1 MRKIRY
7 DITTEYDGMKIS
19 RFLQLKG
26 YSEKNLT
33 VLRGREETIYLNGR
47 PVHMNETICQGDS
60 IEVYIPEVEEA
71 TAVVPV
77 NIPIEVVYEDEDI
90 IVINKPANMPIHPS
104 RMHQDNSL
112 ANALAYYYKENV
124 CDGNNGI
131 WDSKFVFRCI
141 NRLDRDT
148 TGLTI
153 VAKHMVSAAVLSEQ
167 MRKREIHRTYY
178 AIVEESADNML
189 PENGTIDAPI
199 GRADEIDAVKM
210 AEDGRGLNS
219 GTRGI
224 ARGVDFEKGQPAVTH
239 YEVID
244 RVGDL
249 ALVQLKLET
258 GRTHQIRVHMSYIGH
273 PLIGDNIYNPRNT
286 IMDRQ
291 ALHAGEL
298 EFIHPITGEKLI
310 IKADIPEDMR
320 RVLNNI

>member
-7 DITTEYDGMKIS
+7 DITTEYDGIKIS

-33 VLRGREETIYLNGR
+33 VLRGQEETIYLNGR

-112 ANALAYYYKENV
+112 ANALAYYYKENLDDKDAV
-124 CDGNNGI
+124 DN
-131 WDSKFVFRCI
+131 KFVFRCI

-153 VAKHMVSAAVLSEQ
+153 VAKHMVSAAILYNE
-167 MRKREIHRTYY
+167 MKRRDIRRTYY
-178 AIVEESADNML
+178 AIVEEAADNRL
-189 PENGTIDAPI
+189 PDSGIIDAPI
-199 GRADEIDAVKM
+199 GRADEQ
-210 AEDGRGLNS
+210 
-219 GTRGI
+219 GI
-224 ARGVDFEKGQPAVTH
+224 ARRVDYENGQSAVTH

-249 ALVQLKLET
+249 VLVQLKLET
-258 GRTHQIRVHMSYIGH
+258 GRTHQIRVHMSHIGH
-273 PLIGDNIYNPRNT
+273 PLIGDEIYNPRNS

-320 RVLNNI
+320 RVLNSI

>member
-33 VLRGREETIYLNGR
+33 VLRGLEETIYLNGR
-47 PVHMNETICQGDS
+47 SVHMNETICQGDS

-77 NIPIEVVYEDEDI
+77 DIPIEVVYEDEDI

-112 ANALAYYYKENV
+112 ANALAYYYKKDLDDKDAVDN
-124 CDGNNGI
+124 
-131 WDSKFVFRCI
+131 KFVFRCI

-153 VAKHMVSAAVLSEQ
+153 VAKHMVSAAILYNE
-167 MRKREIHRTYY
+167 MKGRDIRRTYY
-178 AIVEESADNML
+178 AIVEETPDNRL
-189 PENGTIDAPI
+189 NDSGIIDAPI
-199 GRADEIDAVKM
+199 GRADEQ
-210 AEDGRGLNS
+210 
-219 GTRGI
+219 GI
-224 ARGVDFEKGQPAVTH
+224 ARRVDYENGQPAVTH

-273 PLIGDNIYNPRNT
+273 PLIGDNIYNPRNS

-298 EFIHPITGEKLI
+298 EFMHPITGEKMI

-320 RVLNNI
+320 RVLNNIKKI

>member
-47 PVHMNETICQGDS
+47 PVHMNETICQGDL
-60 IEVYIPEVEEA
+60 IEVYIPEIEEL
-71 TAVVPV
+71 TDVIPV
-77 NIPIEVVYEDEDI
+77 DIPIEVVYEDEDI

-112 ANALAYYYKENV
+112 ANALAYYYKKNL
-124 CDGNNGI
+124 CDGNYDI
-131 WDSKFVFRCI
+131 WDNKFVFRCI

-153 VAKHMVSAAVLSEQ
+153 VAKHMVSAAILYNE
-167 MRKREIHRTYY
+167 MKCRDIRRTYY
-178 AIVEESADNML
+178 AIVEEAADNRL
-189 PENGTIDAPI
+189 TDSGIIDAPI
-199 GRADEIDAVKM
+199 GRVDEQ
-210 AEDGRGLNS
+210 
-219 GTRGI
+219 GI
-224 ARGVDFEKGQPAVTH
+224 ARRVDYENGQPAVTH

-258 GRTHQIRVHMSYIGH
+258 GRTHQIRVHMSHIGH
-273 PLIGDNIYNPRNT
+273 PLIGDNIYNPRNS

-310 IKADIPEDMR
+310 IKADILEDMR
-320 RVLNNI
+320 RVLNNIKKI

>member
-7 DITTEYDGMKIS
+7 DITTEYEGMKIS

-33 VLRGREETIYLNGR
+33 VLRGRDETIYLNGR
-47 PVHMNETICQGDS
+47 PVHMNETICQGDA
-60 IEVYIPEVEEA
+60 IEVYIPEEEEA

-77 NIPIEVVYEDEDI
+77 NIPIDVVYEDEDI

-112 ANALAYYYKENV
+112 ANALAYYYNKDLDDKDAVDN
-124 CDGNNGI
+124 
-131 WDSKFVFRCI
+131 KFVFRCI

-153 VAKHMVSAAVLSEQ
+153 VAKHMVSAAILYNE
-167 MRKREIHRTYY
+167 MKRRDIRRTYY
-178 AIVEESADNML
+178 AIVEETPDNRL
-189 PENGTIDAPI
+189 TDSGTIDAPI
-199 GRADEIDAVKM
+199 GRVDGIEDVKM

-224 ARGVDFEKGQPAVTH
+224 TRGVDFEKGQPAVTH

-273 PLIGDNIYNPRNT
+273 PLIGDNIYNPRNS

-298 EFIHPITGEKLI
+298 EFMHPITGEKLI

-320 RVLNNI
+320 RVLNNN

>member
-33 VLRGREETIYLNGR
+33 ALRGLEETIYLNGR
-47 PVHMNETICQGDS
+47 PVHMNETICQGDA

-71 TAVVPV
+71 TAVIPV

-112 ANALAYYYKENV
+112 ANALAYYYKKNLDDKDAV
-124 CDGNNGI
+124 DN
-131 WDSKFVFRCI
+131 KFVFRCI

-153 VAKHMVSAAVLSEQ
+153 VAKHMVSAAILYNE
-167 MRKREIHRTYY
+167 MKRRDIRRTYY
-178 AIVEESADNML
+178 AIVEETADNRL
-189 PENGTIDAPI
+189 TDSGVIDAPI
-199 GRADEIDAVKM
+199 GRAYEQ
-210 AEDGRGLNS
+210 
-219 GTRGI
+219 GI
-224 ARGVDFEKGQPAVTH
+224 ARRVDYENGQPAVTH

-258 GRTHQIRVHMSYIGH
+258 GRTHQIRVHMSHIGH
-273 PLIGDNIYNPRNT
+273 PLIGDEIYNPKNS

-320 RVLNNI
+320 RVLNSIKKI

>member
-7 DITTEYDGMKIS
+7 DITIEYDGIKIS

-60 IEVYIPEVEEA
+60 IEVYIPEIEEL
-71 TAVVPV
+71 TDVIPV
-77 NIPIEVVYEDEDI
+77 DIPIEVVYEDEDI

-112 ANALAYYYKENV
+112 ANALAYYYKKNL
-124 CDGNNGI
+124 CDGNYDI
-131 WDSKFVFRCI
+131 WDNKFVFRCI

-153 VAKHMVSAAVLSEQ
+153 VAKHMVSAAILYNE
-167 MRKREIHRTYY
+167 MKCRDIRRTYY
-178 AIVEESADNML
+178 AIVEDSADNKL
-189 PENGTIDAPI
+189 PEHGVIDAPI
-199 GRADEIDAVKM
+199 GRVDEQ
-210 AEDGRGLNS
+210 
-219 GTRGI
+219 GI
-224 ARGVDFEKGQPAVTH
+224 ARKVDFKKGQPAVTH

-258 GRTHQIRVHMSYIGH
+258 GRTHQIRVHMSHIGH
-273 PLIGDNIYNPRNT
+273 PLIGDEIYNPGNKL
-286 IMDRQ
+286 INRQ
-291 ALHAGEL
+291 ALHAGKL

-320 RVLNNI
+320 RVLNNIKKI

>member
-33 VLRGREETIYLNGR
+33 ALRGQEETIYLNGR

-112 ANALAYYYKENV
+112 ANALAYYYKKDLD
-124 CDGNNGI
+124 DGNYDILDN
-131 WDSKFVFRCI
+131 KFVFRCI

-153 VAKHMVSAAVLSEQ
+153 VAKHMVSAAILYNE
-167 MRKREIHRTYY
+167 MKHRDIRRTYY
-178 AIVEESADNML
+178 AIVEEAADNRL
-189 PENGTIDAPI
+189 PDSGIIDAPI
-199 GRADEIDAVKM
+199 GRVDEQ
-210 AEDGRGLNS
+210 
-219 GTRGI
+219 GI
-224 ARGVDFEKGQPAVTH
+224 ARRVDYENGQPAVTH

-244 RVGDL
+244 RVGGL

-258 GRTHQIRVHMSYIGH
+258 GRTHQIRVHMSHIGH
-273 PLIGDNIYNPRNT
+273 LLIGDEIYNPKNN

-291 ALHAGEL
+291 ALHAGKL

-320 RVLNNI
+320 RVLNSI

>member
-33 VLRGREETIYLNGR
+33 VLRGLEETIYLNGR
-47 PVHMNETICQGDS
+47 PVHMNETICQGDA

-112 ANALAYYYKENV
+112 ANALAYYYKKNLDDKDAV
-124 CDGNNGI
+124 DN
-131 WDSKFVFRCI
+131 KFVFRCI

-153 VAKHMVSAAVLSEQ
+153 VAKHMVSAAILYNE
-167 MRKREIHRTYY
+167 MKRRDIRRTYY
-178 AIVEESADNML
+178 AIVEEAADNRL
-189 PENGTIDAPI
+189 PDSGVIDGPI
-199 GRADEIDAVKM
+199 RRVDEQ
-210 AEDGRGLNS
+210 
-219 GTRGI
+219 GI
-224 ARGVDFEKGQPAVTH
+224 ARRVDYENGQPAVTH

-258 GRTHQIRVHMSYIGH
+258 GRTHQIRVHMSHIGH
-273 PLIGDNIYNPRNT
+273 PLIGDEIYNPKNS

-320 RVLNNI
+320 RVLNNIKKI

>member
-33 VLRGREETIYLNGR
+33 VLRGQEETIYLNGR

-104 RMHQDNSL
+104 RMHQNNSL
-112 ANALAYYYKENV
+112 ANALAYYYKKDLDDKDAVDN
-124 CDGNNGI
+124 
-131 WDSKFVFRCI
+131 KFVFRCI

-153 VAKHMVSAAVLSEQ
+153 VAKHMVSAAILYNE
-167 MRKREIHRTYY
+167 MKGRDIRRTYY
-178 AIVEESADNML
+178 AIVEEAADNRL
-189 PENGTIDAPI
+189 TDSRIIDAPI
-199 GRADEIDAVKM
+199 GRVDEQ
-210 AEDGRGLNS
+210 
-219 GTRGI
+219 GI
-224 ARGVDFEKGQPAVTH
+224 ARRVDYENGQPAVTH

-273 PLIGDNIYNPRNT
+273 PLIGDNIYNPRNS

-310 IKADIPEDMR
+310 IKADIPEDMK

>member
-7 DITTEYDGMKIS
+7 DITIEYDGIKIS

-60 IEVYIPEVEEA
+60 IEVYIPEIEEL
-71 TAVVPV
+71 TDVIPV
-77 NIPIEVVYEDEDI
+77 DIPIEVVYEDEDI

-112 ANALAYYYKENV
+112 ANALAYYYKKNL
-124 CDGNNGI
+124 CDGNYDI
-131 WDSKFVFRCI
+131 WDNKFVFRCI

-153 VAKHMVSAAVLSEQ
+153 VAKHMVSAAILYNE
-167 MRKREIHRTYY
+167 MKCRDIRRTYY
-178 AIVEESADNML
+178 AIVEDSADNKL
-189 PENGTIDAPI
+189 PEHGVIDAPI
-199 GRADEIDAVKM
+199 GRVDEQ
-210 AEDGRGLNS
+210 
-219 GTRGI
+219 GI
-224 ARGVDFEKGQPAVTH
+224 ARKVDFEKGQPAVTH

-258 GRTHQIRVHMSYIGH
+258 GRTHQIRVHMSHIGH
-273 PLIGDNIYNPRNT
+273 PLIGDEIYNPGNKL
-286 IMDRQ
+286 INRQ
-291 ALHAGEL
+291 ALHAGKL

-320 RVLNNI
+320 RVLNNIKKI

>member
-19 RFLQLKG
+19 RFLQMKG

-33 VLRGREETIYLNGR
+33 VLRGREETIFLNGR
-47 PVHMNETICQGDS
+47 PVHMNETICQGDA
-60 IEVYIPEVEEA
+60 IEVYIPEVEEV

-104 RMHQDNSL
+104 RLHQDNSL
-112 ANALAYYYKENV
+112 ANVLAYYYKKDLDDKDAVDN
-124 CDGNNGI
+124 
-131 WDSKFVFRCI
+131 KFVFRCI

-153 VAKHMVSAAVLSEQ
+153 VAKHMVSAAILYNE
-167 MRKREIHRTYY
+167 MKHRDIRRTYY
-178 AIVEESADNML
+178 AIVEETPDNRL
-189 PENGTIDAPI
+189 PDSGVIDAPI
-199 GRADEIDAVKM
+199 GRADEQ
-210 AEDGRGLNS
+210 
-219 GTRGI
+219 GI
-224 ARGVDFEKGQPAVTH
+224 ARRVDYENGHPAVTH

-249 ALVQLKLET
+249 ALVRLKLET

-273 PLIGDNIYNPRNT
+273 PLIGDEIYNPKNS

-320 RVLNNI
+320 RVLNNIKKI

>member
-33 VLRGREETIYLNGR
+33 VLRGQEETIYLNGR

-104 RMHQDNSL
+104 RLHQGNSL

-131 WDSKFVFRCI
+131 WDNKFVFRCI

-148 TGLTI
+148 
-153 VAKHMVSAAVLSEQ
+153 
-167 MRKREIHRTYY
+167 
-178 AIVEESADNML
+178 
-189 PENGTIDAPI
+189 
-199 GRADEIDAVKM
+199 
-210 AEDGRGLNS
+210 
-219 GTRGI
+219 
-224 ARGVDFEKGQPAVTH
+224 
-239 YEVID
+239 
-244 RVGDL
+244 
-249 ALVQLKLET
+249 
-258 GRTHQIRVHMSYIGH
+258 
-273 PLIGDNIYNPRNT
+273 
-286 IMDRQ
+286 
-291 ALHAGEL
+291 
-298 EFIHPITGEKLI
+298 
-310 IKADIPEDMR
+310 
-320 RVLNNI
+320 

>member
-7 DITTEYDGMKIS
+7 DITTEYEGMKIS
-19 RFLQLKG
+19 RFLQLRG

-33 VLRGREETIYLNGR
+33 ALRGQEETIYLNGR
-47 PVHMNETICQGDS
+47 PVHMNETICQGDL

-112 ANALAYYYKENV
+112 ANALAYYYKKDLDDKDAV
-124 CDGNNGI
+124 NN
-131 WDSKFVFRCI
+131 KFVFRCI

-153 VAKHMVSAAVLSEQ
+153 VAKHMVSAAILYNE
-167 MRKREIHRTYY
+167 MKRRDIRRTYY
-178 AIVEESADNML
+178 AIVEEAADNRL
-189 PENGTIDAPI
+189 PDSGVIDAPI
-199 GRADEIDAVKM
+199 GRADEQ
-210 AEDGRGLNS
+210 
-219 GTRGI
+219 GI
-224 ARGVDFEKGQPAVTH
+224 ARRVDYEKGQPAVTH

-258 GRTHQIRVHMSYIGH
+258 GRTHQIRVHMSHIGH
-273 PLIGDNIYNPRNT
+273 PLIGDKIYNPKNS

-298 EFIHPITGEKLI
+298 EFIHPITGVKLI

-320 RVLNNI
+320 RVLNSI

>member
-1 MRKIRY
+1 MRRIHY

-19 RFLQLKG
+19 GFLKLMG

-33 VLRGREETIYLNGR
+33 ALRGQEDSISLNDKS
-47 PVHMNETICQGDS
+47 VHMNEMIHQGDY
-60 IEVYIPEVEEA
+60 IEVDIPEMDEP
-71 TAVVPV
+71 TDVVPV
-77 NIPIEVVYEDEDI
+77 DIPIDVVYEDEDI

-112 ANALAYYYKENV
+112 ANALAYYFKNRNENY
-124 CDGNNGI
+124 
-131 WDSKFVFRCI
+131 KFVYRCI

-153 VAKHMVSAAVLSEQ
+153 VAKHMVSAAILYNE
-167 MRKREIHRTYY
+167 MKCRDIRRTYY
-178 AIVEESADNML
+178 AIVEETADNRL
-189 PENGTIDAPI
+189 TDSGIIDAPI
-199 GRADEIDAVKM
+199 GRVDEIDAVKM

-219 GTRGI
+219 GIRGI

-249 ALVQLKLET
+249 ALVRLKLET

-273 PLIGDNIYNPRNT
+273 PLIGDEIYNPKNS

-298 EFIHPITGEKLI
+298 QFMHPITGEKLI

>member
-104 RMHQDNSL
+104 RLHQDNSL
-112 ANALAYYYKENV
+112 ANALAYYYKKDLDDKDAVDN
-124 CDGNNGI
+124 I
-131 WDSKFVFRCI
+131 FVFRCI

-153 VAKHMVSAAVLSEQ
+153 VAKHMVSAAILYNE
-167 MRKREIHRTYY
+167 MKCRDIRRTYY
-178 AIVEESADNML
+178 AIVEEAVDNRL
-189 PENGTIDAPI
+189 PDSGVIDAPI
-199 GRADEIDAVKM
+199 RRVDEQ
-210 AEDGRGLNS
+210 
-219 GTRGI
+219 GI
-224 ARGVDFEKGQPAVTH
+224 ARRVDYENGQPAVTH

-273 PLIGDNIYNPRNT
+273 PLIGDNIYNPKNKL
-286 IMDRQ
+286 MNRQ

-320 RVLNNI
+320 RVLNNIKKI